1 MFNIMEVLPVD
12 LVGCNIFGFLSIYDL
27 VKLERASTS
36 KHSMQLFLHCLS
48 HCLPVRINERKH
60 RNIDLLKWCVQRRCR
75 IYSLYMSFP
84 LRIPVAIIKNLL
96 VERVALRFPF
106 SVTLEDCRNIVD
118 SNLCGK
124 VYMICLEGNQ
134 KKEVIQEFSDSI
146 NNIEELLINN
156 VSIDNDD
163 WLPSNI
169 ISRWK
174 KLQTL
179 SIWCVPFTLLD
190 RLVHTTSILTSINL
204 HDNVDEAIVT
214 LIAQHCPQLH
224 TLIFNTS
231 KITYTCF
238 LVLSEHKLP
247 LKELDSSCIPH
258 IPNANIAK
266 RCSYALSCIRTIFT
280 NNLSHTLE
288 EIELIAPYLTGLKYF
303 YLNSK
308 DLCYI
313 SVFIFYCRY
322 LTTVSVSHYHC
333 MDYTAILTLCLGS
346 IYLDHILFHC
356 CMDITD
362 TVLIEL
368 IHVCPHL
375 HTLYL
380 PYETD
385 ITNIGIL
392 ALSER
397 CPQLQWLNIEN
408 CTQVTEAAVLQLL
421 QCCRKLTRLEVSSSS
436 LSEETWTQLDKN
448 TQKRVS
454 LCDNISD

>member
-1 MFNIMEVLPVD
+1 M
-12 LVGCNIFGFLSIYDL
+12 
-27 VKLERASTS
+27 
-36 KHSMQLFLHCLS
+36 
-48 HCLPVRINERKH
+48 VRTK
-60 RNIDLLKWCVQRRCR
+60 KMS
-75 IYSLYMSFP
+75 YLYMSFP
-84 LRIPVAIIKNLL
+84 LRIPAPIIKNLL

-124 VYMICLEGNQ
+124 VYCICLEGKQ
-134 KKEVIQEFSDSI
+134 KEEVIQEFSDSI
-146 NNIEELLINN
+146 NNIEELRINN

-163 WLPSNI
+163 WLSSDI
-169 ISRWK
+169 IYRWK

-190 RLVHTTSILTSINL
+190 RLVHTTSTLTSINL
-204 HDNVDEAIVT
+204 HDCVDETIVT

-258 IPNANIAK
+258 IPNADIAK
-266 RCSYALSCIRTIFT
+266 RCSYPLSCIHTIFT
-280 NNLSHTLE
+280 NNLLHTLE
-288 EIELIAPYLTGLKYF
+288 EIELIAPYLTGLKHF
-303 YLNSK
+303 YSNSK

-313 SVFIFYCRY
+313 SVFILYCRY
-322 LTTVSVSHYHC
+322 LTTISVSHYHC
-333 MDYTAILTLCLGS
+333 KDFTTILTLCLGS
-346 IYLDHILFHC
+346 IYLEHILFHC
-356 CMDITD
+356 CMYVSD
-362 TVLIEL
+362 TTLIEL
-368 IHVCPHL
+368 IHACPHL

-380 PYETD
+380 PYETA

-392 ALSER
+392 ALSEH
-397 CPQLQWLNIEN
+397 CPQLQWLNIEY

-421 QCCRKLTRLEVSSSS
+421 QRCRKLTRLEVSSSS
-436 LSEETWTQLDKN
+436 LSEETWTQLDSN
-448 TQKRVS
+448 AQKRVS
-454 LCDNISD
+454 LCDNIGD